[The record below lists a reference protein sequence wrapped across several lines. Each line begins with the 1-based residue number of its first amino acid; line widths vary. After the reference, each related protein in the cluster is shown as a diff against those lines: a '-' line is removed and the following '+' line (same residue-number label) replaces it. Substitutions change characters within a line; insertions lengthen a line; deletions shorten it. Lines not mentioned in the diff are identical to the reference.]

1 MLNVGLVGFGFAGK
15 TFHAPVIRVVQG
27 LRLTTIVQR
36 HGGGA
41 PDTRYAAVEFVRSVD
56 ELLARTVDLVVIATP
71 NTSHH
76 PIAKQ
81 CLQAGRH
88 VVIDKPFTT
97 TVPEADELV
106 QLGAAQ
112 RRVLSIYQNRRYVGD
127 FVTLRALLSQGALGR
142 VTMYESHFDRFRPE
156 LRPSAWR
163 EQSLPG
169 SGVWFDLGA
178 HLLDQALVLFG
189 TPQAISADIRIE
201 RDGATTDDA
210 FDVTLHY
217 RHMRALLRGSMLAAA
232 PGPTFA
238 VHGTKGSYIKYGL
251 DPQEAALKAG
261 RVPDEPDWDAEPSEL
276 YGELTGAQASRPG
289 GPGHSTVAGH
299 IHQVRASLVL
309 STRALIGEQ
318 TSRDRGRSWTV
329 TTVDD
334 AGWADLQAQLRRE
347 YDSLFVA
354 VETHAVWDEDAL
366 GVAIGAIAHAA
377 YHLGA
382 IRQRLAP
389 RDAEDGTR

>member
-15 TFHAPVIRVVQG
+15 TFHAPVIRVDEG

-41 PDTRYAAVEFVRSVD
+41 PDPRYADVEFVRSVD
-56 ELLARTVDLVVIATP
+56 ELLSRAVDL
-71 NTSHH
+71 
-76 PIAKQ
+76 
-81 CLQAGRH
+81 

-97 TVPEADELV
+97 TVAEADELV
-106 QLGAAQ
+106 QLAAAQ

-142 VTMYESHFDRFRPE
+142 VTMFEAHFDRFRPE
-156 LRPSAWR
+156 LRPRAWR

-178 HLLDQALVLFG
+178 HLLDQAVVLFG

-201 RDGATTDDA
+201 RDGAAADDA

-217 RHMRALLRGSMLAAA
+217 PHMRALLRGSMLAAA

-261 RVPDEPDWDAEPSEL
+261 REPDEPDWDAEPSEL
-276 YGELTGAQASRPG
+276 YGELTGPEDTRTIPTIPSSFT
-289 GPGHSTVAGH
+289 HYYEN
-299 IHQVRASLVL
+299 VR
-309 STRALIGEQ
+309 
-318 TSRDRGRSWTV
+318 
-329 TTVDD
+329 D
-334 AGWADLQAQLRRE
+334 AILGKAQLAVTPEQARNVIRGLE
-347 YDSLFVA
+347 LAVA
-354 VETHAVWDEDAL
+354 SSQ
-366 GVAIGAIAHAA
+366 
-377 YHLGA
+377 
-382 IRQRLAP
+382 QRCVLPWSAS
-389 RDAEDGTR
+389 T

>member
-15 TFHAPVIRVVQG
+15 TFHAPVIRVVEG
-27 LRLTTIVQR
+27 LCLTTIVQR

-41 PDTRYAAVEFVRSVD
+41 PDPRYADVELVRSVD

-81 CLQAGRH
+81 CLLAGRH

-97 TVPEADELV
+97 TVAEADELV
-106 QLGAAQ
+106 QLGAAR
-112 RRVLSIYQNRRYVGD
+112 RRVLSVYQNRRYVGD

-142 VTMYESHFDRFRPE
+142 VTLYESHFDRFRPE
-156 LRPSAWR
+156 LRPGAWR

-201 RDGATTDDA
+201 RDGAAADDA
-210 FDVTLHY
+210 FDVALHY
-217 RHMRALLRGSMLAAA
+217 PHMRALLRASMLTNS

-238 VHGTKGSYIKYGL
+238 VHGTKGSFIKYGL
-251 DPQEAALKAG
+251 DPQEAALKSG
-261 RVPDEPDWDAEPSEL
+261 RTPDE
-276 YGELTGAQASRPG
+276 
-289 GPGHSTVAGH
+289 
-299 IHQVRASLVL
+299 
-309 STRALIGEQ
+309 
-318 TSRDRGRSWTV
+318 
-329 TTVDD
+329 
-334 AGWADLQAQLRRE
+334 AGWDSEPPEMYGRLATPEGTRTIPTIRSSFTHYYENVRDAILGKAQLAVTPEQARNVMRGLE
-347 YDSLFVA
+347 LAVA
-354 VETHAVWDEDAL
+354 SSQQHCVLPWSAST
-366 GVAIGAIAHAA
+366 
-377 YHLGA
+377 
-382 IRQRLAP
+382 
-389 RDAEDGTR
+389 